1 MVNDIAGGRTLQDCN
16 TEIAEELFVQLREAW
31 LLDIALYPLEGEVID
46 YNHVSLLSLSLP

>member
-1 MVNDIAGGRTLQDCN
+1 MVNNVAGGGGLQDCN
-16 TEIAEELFVQLREAW
+16 IEIVEELLVQLRKAW